1 MSNPTD
7 NWDDWGD
14 DTSSQPSTENTQQ
27 LTDDGWG
34 DWEDNT
40 STEDTKQDDWGDWD
54 SSNGQSQGSSD
65 DWGDWSSDNQQ
76 ADTQQNWD
84 DWGSSTDQNQ
94 SDGSF
99 INDSQDVNQNWS
111 SQPQDYQTQN
121 TQPVQT
127 HFSTKTIAIIVAVV
141 ILGIALLLMGI
152 DKIHLSKK
160 PVSTVVPQQ
169 QQVVDNNQQGNNQQ
183 SDNSQGN
190 NTKSTEQ
197 ESESRGSQDDS
208 SLKSATLVEIPDST
222 SMTYSNDT
230 LKANGK
236 VTDKKKYVQGKQVVY
251 CVEITIA
258 VGSSSETVNYYCTSA
273 TFNQVGIGDILI
285 VNYVQVDDSYISI
298 TNVEK

>member
-1 MSNPTD
+1 MSSPTD

-14 DTSSQPSTENTQQ
+14 ATSSQPSTENTQQ
-27 LTDDGWG
+27 SGD
-34 DWEDNT
+34 DWED
-40 STEDTKQDDWGDWD
+40 WGDSD
-54 SSNGQSQGSSD
+54 EQSQQESSSD
-65 DWGDWSSDNQQ
+65 D
-76 ADTQQNWD
+76 WD
-84 DWGSSTDQNQ
+84 DWGSDSQQTDTKQSWDNWGSSSDQNQ
-94 SDGSF
+94 SGSNF
-99 INDSQDVNQNWS
+99 IDDSQDVNQSWS
-111 SQPQDYQTQN
+111 SQPQDYQTQAP
-121 TQPVQT
+121 TEPPIQT

-160 PVSTVVPQQ
+160 PADTNTNTTTSTVQQ
-169 QQVVDNNQQGNNQQ
+169 QQQDDASTQQSNNTQ
-183 SDNSQGN
+183 SDNTSEDSQSN
-190 NTKSTEQ
+190 NA
-197 ESESRGSQDDS
+197 
-208 SLKSATLVEIPDST
+208 LNSATLVEIPDST

-236 VTDKKKYVQGKQVVY
+236 VTDKKKYVQGKQIVY

-273 TFNQVGIGDILI
+273 TFNQIGKGDILI

>member
-1 MSNPTD
+1 MSSPTD

-14 DTSSQPSTENTQQ
+14 NTSSQPSTENTQQ
-27 LTDDGWG
+27 SGNDDWENWG
-34 DWEDNT
+34 DSGE
-40 STEDTKQDDWGDWD
+40 
-54 SSNGQSQGSSD
+54 QSQQESSSD
-65 DWGDWSSDNQQ
+65 G
-76 ADTQQNWD
+76 WD
-84 DWGSSTDQNQ
+84 DWGSDSQQTDTKQSWDNWGSSSDQNQ
-94 SDGSF
+94 SSNNF
-99 INDSQDVNQNWS
+99 IDDSQDVNQSWS
-111 SQPQDYQTQN
+111 SQPQDYQTQSP
-121 TQPVQT
+121 TEPPIQT

-160 PVSTVVPQQ
+160 PADTNTNTTTSTVQQ
-169 QQVVDNNQQGNNQQ
+169 QQQDDVSTQQSNNTQ
-183 SDNSQGN
+183 SDNTSEDSQSN
-190 NTKSTEQ
+190 NA
-197 ESESRGSQDDS
+197 
-208 SLKSATLVEIPDST
+208 LNSATLVEIPDSA

-236 VTDKKKYVQGKQVVY
+236 VTDKKKYVQGKQIVY

-273 TFNQVGIGDILI
+273 TFNQVGMGDILI

>member
-14 DTSSQPSTENTQQ
+14 DTSSQSSTENTQQ
-27 LTDDGWG
+27 STDDGWG
-34 DWEDNT
+34 DW
-40 STEDTKQDDWGDWD
+40 GD
-54 SSNGQSQGSSD
+54 SGEESQQESSSD
-65 DWGDWSSDNQQ
+65 DWDDWSSDNQQ
-76 ADTQQNWD
+76 TDTQQNWD

-121 TQPVQT
+121 TQPIQT
-127 HFSTKTIAIIVAVV
+127 HFSTKTIAIIVAVA
-141 ILGIALLLMGI
+141 ILIIALLLMGI

-169 QQVVDNNQQGNNQQ
+169 QQAVDNNQQGNNQQ

-190 NTKSTEQ
+190 NQQSTER

-236 VTDKKKYVQGKQVVY
+236 VTAKKKYVQGKQVVY

>member
-1 MSNPTD
+1 MSSPTD

-14 DTSSQPSTENTQQ
+14 NTSSQPSTENTQQ
-27 LTDDGWG
+27 SGD
-34 DWEDNT
+34 DWED
-40 STEDTKQDDWGDWD
+40 WGD
-54 SSNGQSQGSSD
+54 SGEQSQQESSSD
-65 DWGDWSSDNQQ
+65 G
-76 ADTQQNWD
+76 WD
-84 DWGSSTDQNQ
+84 DWGSDSQQTDTKQSWDNWGSSSDQNQ
-94 SDGSF
+94 SSNNF
-99 INDSQDVNQNWS
+99 IDDSQDANQTWS
-111 SQPQDYQTQN
+111 SQPQDYQTQSP
-121 TQPVQT
+121 TEPPIQT

-152 DKIHLSKK
+152 DKIHFSKK
-160 PVSTVVPQQ
+160 PADTNTNTTTSTVQQ
-169 QQVVDNNQQGNNQQ
+169 QQQDDASTQQ
-183 SDNSQGN
+183 SS
-190 NTKSTEQ
+190 NTQSSNTQ
-197 ESESRGSQDDS
+197 SEALDDS
-208 SLKSATLVEIPDST
+208 QNTGALNSATLVEIPSSA

-273 TFNQVGIGDILI
+273 TFNQVGMGDILI

>member
-1 MSNPTD
+1 MSSPTD

-14 DTSSQPSTENTQQ
+14 TTSSQPSTENTQQ
-27 LTDDGWG
+27 SGD
-34 DWEDNT
+34 DWED
-40 STEDTKQDDWGDWD
+40 WGD
-54 SSNGQSQGSSD
+54 SGEQSQQESSSD
-65 DWGDWSSDNQQ
+65 D
-76 ADTQQNWD
+76 WD
-84 DWGSSTDQNQ
+84 DWGSDSQQTDTKQSWDTWGSPTDQNQ
-94 SDGSF
+94 SGSNF
-99 INDSQDVNQNWS
+99 IDDSQDVNQSWS
-111 SQPQDYQTQN
+111 SQPQDYQTQAP
-121 TQPVQT
+121 TEPPIQT

-160 PVSTVVPQQ
+160 PADTNTNTTTSTVQQ
-169 QQVVDNNQQGNNQQ
+169 QQQDDASTQQSNNTQ
-183 SDNSQGN
+183 SDNTSEDSQSN
-190 NTKSTEQ
+190 NA
-197 ESESRGSQDDS
+197 
-208 SLKSATLVEIPDST
+208 LNSATLVEIPDSA

-236 VTDKKKYVQGKQVVY
+236 VTDKKKYVQGKQIVY

-273 TFNQVGIGDILI
+273 TFNQVGMGDILI

>member
-1 MSNPTD
+1 MSSPTD

-14 DTSSQPSTENTQQ
+14 NTSSQPSTENTQQ
-27 LTDDGWG
+27 SG
-34 DWEDNT
+34 N
-40 STEDTKQDDWGDWD
+40 DDWGDWGD
-54 SSNGQSQGSSD
+54 SGEQSQQESSSD
-65 DWGDWSSDNQQ
+65 DWDDWGSDSQQ
-76 ADTQQNWD
+76 TDTQQSWD
-84 DWGSSTDQNQ
+84 NWGSSTDQSQ
-94 SDGSF
+94 SGSNF
-99 INDSQDVNQNWS
+99 IDDSQDVNQSWS
-111 SQPQDYQTQN
+111 SQPQDYQAQAPTES
-121 TQPVQT
+121 PIQT

-160 PVSTVVPQQ
+160 PADTNTNTTTSTVQQ
-169 QQVVDNNQQGNNQQ
+169 QQQDDASTQQSNNTQ
-183 SDNSQGN
+183 SDNTSEDSQSN
-190 NTKSTEQ
+190 NA
-197 ESESRGSQDDS
+197 
-208 SLKSATLVEIPDST
+208 LNSATLVEIPDSA

-236 VTDKKKYVQGKQVVY
+236 VTDKKKYVQGKQIVY

-273 TFNQVGIGDILI
+273 TFNQIGKGDILI

>member
-27 LTDDGWG
+27 SG
-34 DWEDNT
+34 N
-40 STEDTKQDDWGDWD
+40 DDWGDWGD
-54 SSNGQSQGSSD
+54 SGNQSQQESSS
-65 DWGDWSSDNQQ
+65 GDWDNWGSDSQQ
-76 ADTQQNWD
+76 IDTQQSSND
-84 DWGSSTDQNQ
+84 DWNNWGSSTDQNQ
-94 SDGSF
+94 SGSNF
-99 INDSQDVNQNWS
+99 IDASQDVNQSWS
-111 SQPQDYQTQN
+111 SQPQDYQTQSP
-121 TQPVQT
+121 TEPPIQT

-152 DKIHLSKK
+152 DKFHISKK
-160 PVSTVVPQQ
+160 PADTNTNTNTTTSTVQQ
-169 QQVVDNNQQGNNQQ
+169 QQQDDANTQQ
-183 SDNSQGN
+183 SN
-190 NTKSTEQ
+190 NTQSSNTQ
-197 ESESRGSQDDS
+197 SDSQNTGA
-208 SLKSATLVEIPDST
+208 LNSATLVEIPSSA

-273 TFNQVGIGDILI
+273 TFNQIGKGDILI

>member
-1 MSNPTD
+1 MSSPTD

-14 DTSSQPSTENTQQ
+14 NTSSQPSTENTQQ
-27 LTDDGWG
+27 SGD
-34 DWEDNT
+34 DWEDWGD
-40 STEDTKQDDWGDWD
+40 SDEQSQQESSSDSWDDWGSD
-54 SSNGQSQGSSD
+54 S
-65 DWGDWSSDNQQ
+65 QQ
-76 ADTQQNWD
+76 TDTQQSWD
-84 DWGSSTDQNQ
+84 NWGSSTDQNQ
-94 SDGSF
+94 SGSNF
-99 INDSQDVNQNWS
+99 IDDSQDVNQSWS
-111 SQPQDYQTQN
+111 SQPQDYQTQPVN
-121 TQPVQT
+121 EQPIQT

-141 ILGIALLLMGI
+141 ILGVALLLMGI

-160 PVSTVVPQQ
+160 PADTNTNTTTSTVQQ
-169 QQVVDNNQQGNNQQ
+169 QQQDDASTQQ
-183 SDNSQGN
+183 SR
-190 NTKSTEQ
+190 NTQSSNKQ
-197 ESESRGSQDDS
+197 SEALDDS
-208 SLKSATLVEIPDST
+208 QNTGALNSATLVEIPDSA

-236 VTDKKKYVQGKQVVY
+236 VTDKKKYVQGKQIVY